1 MAKNQEVFKVADSA
15 GMIDQDTS
23 SFISARKVVVFVLLG
38 VIIYLIIAWI
48 GQIDLVLELLST
60 LELWWILP
68 VMMMLSFFNY
78 VIRYTK
84 WQYYLHKIDVHLSH
98 ADSFSVFLAGFTLT
112 VTPGKI
118 GEAIKGYFINEIDG
132 TPIAKTA
139 PIVISERVTDLLAMV
154 LLAIFG
160 FILGIS
166 TGNEILLLGLV
177 AGVLVIGAFL
187 ISNESFYRTIIDRLV
202 GFGPLKRFQDNMQL
216 VKSTMLKTLSP
227 KPMAIGTLISLPG
240 WFMECLELWLLLSIL
255 TTASLP
261 SLTIPS
267 LILLAQATFIH
278 AAASSVGAILI
289 FLPGGLGGYETFAVT
304 VMTTLLGISLVVAST
319 STLLIRFVTLWFS
332 VIVGFIALAVVTRRK
347 AKHTSVDEVIL

>member
-1 MAKNQEVFKVADSA
+1 MANTED
-15 GMIDQDTS
+15 MIDEDAS
-23 SFISARKVVVFVLLG
+23 SFISIRKVVVFVLLG
-38 VIIYLIIAWI
+38 VIVYLIIAWI

-68 VMMMLSFFNY
+68 TMMMLSFLNY

-177 AGVLVIGAFL
+177 GGILVVGAFL
-187 ISNESFYRTIIDRLV
+187 ISNESFYRKIIDRLI

-240 WFMECLELWLLLSIL
+240 WFMECIEMWLLLSIL
-255 TTASLP
+255 TGAGLP

-267 LILLAQATFIH
+267 LMLLAQATFIH

-289 FLPGGLGGYETFAVT
+289 FLPGGVGGYETFAVT
-304 VMTTLLGISLVVAST
+304 AMTTLLSMSLVVAST

-332 VIVGFIALAVVTRRK
+332 VIVGFLALAIVTRRK
-347 AKHTSVDEVIL
+347 VKSSLSSESEQQNQ